1 MQIFLAPRSNE
12 TSYKNFLSTIENGVD
27 FSLVER
33 FLDDEG
39 KGKLKDQEKL
49 FVWGNKDSKKTSWN
63 KMQEDDL
70 VLFYK
75 HGAFVYVGRL
85 LYKQHSKDLGLS
97 LWPPKKG
104 EEPWTCIFFL
114 KDLKPIYLSISDF
127 NEISGGA
134 YKLGVVQGFMP
145 VKEEAVSN
153 MLKKFGSI
161 EKLLASYPPT
171 SEEFVGS
178 ELEETSNISEDNA
191 HRDAQMLLLKT
202 GKILGYETYSPDK
215 KQIAY
220 EEPLSNY
227 ITLKELPK
235 RYIGEEILTFVRKI
249 DIIWF
254 KDEVPK
260 FAFEIEHTTGLRSGF
275 QRLVQLQPLGTKL
288 FIVAKDADKQLFSQ
302 ILNTDPFYKNRDSF
316 RFKSYKDLEKFFVEV
331 DRSEA
336 IKKSF
341 LE

>member
-12 TSYKNFLSTIENGVD
+12 TSYKNFLSTIDNGVD
-27 FSLVER
+27 FLLVEKY
-33 FLDDEG
+33 LDEEG
-39 KGKLKDQEKL
+39 KKKLQNEEKL
-49 FVWGNKDSKKTSWN
+49 FVWGNKDSKKTSWD
-63 KMQEDDL
+63 KMKEDDL

-75 HGAFVYVGRL
+75 HGAFVYAGRL
-85 LYKQHSKDLGLS
+85 LYKQHSKNLGLS
-97 LWPPKKG
+97 LWPPKKD

-114 KDLKPIYLSISDF
+114 KDLRPIYLSISDF
-127 NEISGGA
+127 NEIGGGE

-145 VKEEAVSN
+145 VKEVATN
-153 MLKKFGSI
+153 NILKKYGSI
-161 EKLLASYPPT
+161 EKLLAAYPPS
-171 SEEFVGS
+171 SEESVGS

-191 HRDAQMLLLKT
+191 HREAQMLLLKT
-202 GKILGYETYSPDK
+202 GIMLGFQTYSPDK

-220 EEPLSNY
+220 EEPLEKY
-227 ITLKELPK
+227 ITLPELPR

-254 KDEVPK
+254 KDEIPK
-260 FAFEIEHTTGLRSGF
+260 FAFEVEHTTGLRSGF
-275 QRLVQLQPLGTKL
+275 QRLVQIQPLGTKL
-288 FIVAKDADKQLFSQ
+288 FIVAKDSDKELYSQ
-302 ILNTDPFYKNRDSF
+302 ILKTDPFYKNRGSF